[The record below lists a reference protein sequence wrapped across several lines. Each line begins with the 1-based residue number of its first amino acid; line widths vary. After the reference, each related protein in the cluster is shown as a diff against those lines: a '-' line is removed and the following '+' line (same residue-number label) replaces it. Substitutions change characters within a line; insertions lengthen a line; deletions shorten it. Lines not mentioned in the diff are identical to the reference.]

1 MIKCTGM
8 TEESY
13 ERLDDLFKEIR
24 LSILKVRKNDPES
37 GNKLKGLI
45 RQLELWVDSLVVDSL
60 QLKTL
65 ESEARR
71 RGELVKGLIE
81 RLENKSDSTPDR
93 RTPAS
98 PE

>member
-1 MIKCTGM
+1 MI
-8 TEESY
+8 EESY
-13 ERLDDLFKEIR
+13 EKLDDLFKEIR
-24 LSILKVRKNDPES
+24 LSILTVRKNDPES
-37 GNKLKGLI
+37 GNKLKGLV
-45 RQLELWVDSLVVDSL
+45 RQVELWMDSLVVDSL
-60 QLKTL
+60 KLKTL

-81 RLENKSDSTPDR
+81 RLENKSDSTPDK